1 MMNIYLLEYEPT
13 QKIHQQQQK
22 HRIQRYPPLQYL
34 SNDHKDRPNQHKNSH
49 KQWGASRCEHDGKS
63 METDTTT
70 WSEFPK
76 QGKAI
81 VERILVLEELNK
93 CKRAGLRESQSV
105 IWVGELNI

>member
-1 MMNIYLLEYEPT
+1 
-13 QKIHQQQQK
+13 
-22 HRIQRYPPLQYL
+22 
-34 SNDHKDRPNQHKNSH
+34 
-49 KQWGASRCEHDGKS
+49 